1 MDHGESLTLL
11 PVQGSIGQR
20 QCGSCAMAQQ
30 AADRL
35 SVRAPDYVDDDVVV
49 ISGPEFKGFV
59 VLPRL
64 HVANLEALSV
74 SCRANVLAA
83 VQRATRVVREQKP
96 WSEARIF
103 VLTALP
109 GSEGHLCI
117 RVLPGDAD
125 ESMESGSRSS

>member
-1 MDHGESLTLL
+1 
-11 PVQGSIGQR
+11 
-20 QCGSCAMAQQ
+20 MAQQ

-35 SVRAPDYVDDDVVV
+35 SARPPDYVDDDVVV
-49 ISGPEFKGFV
+49 ISGPEFKGLV

-64 HVANLEALSV
+64 HIVNLEALST

-83 VQRATRVVREQKP
+83 LQRAARVVREENP

-103 VLTALP
+103 VLTDLP

-117 RVLPGDAD
+117 RVLPGDVDDATD
-125 ESMESGSRSS
+125 SSSRST